1 MYVKN
6 IASDVTEDEL
16 RDLFGAFGTVSSLL
30 IQRDDS
36 NNSKGFGF
44 VNFVNAEDAERA
56 VDQLHDSDYYGKKL
70 FVSRAQKKS
79 EREDELRRQH
89 LQELRVEKPQ
99 PKFQGVNLYV
109 KNLAEEVND
118 ELLRKEFSKYGQITS
133 AKVMRDET
141 TGLSKGFGF
150 VCFTSP
156 EDATEAVLKMN
167 GFKMHTKEIYV
178 ALAQRKEDRRT
189 LLESYKSSA
198 PSSPQQQQRS
208 PIIRQQSNTIQPTEK
223 INAIPNKL
231 TLESLE
237 AFSEATQHQMLGER
251 IYAIV

>member
-1 MYVKN
+1 M
-6 IASDVTEDEL
+6 
-16 RDLFGAFGTVSSLL
+16 SSLL
-30 IQRDDS
+30 IQKDEN

-44 VNFVNAEDAERA
+44 VNFVNSEDAERA
-56 VDQLHDSDYYGKKL
+56 VEQLHDTEYYGKKL

-89 LQELRVEKPQ
+89 LQELRIEKPV
-99 PKFQGVNLYV
+99 KYQGVNLYV
-109 KNLAEEVND
+109 KNLSEEVND
-118 ELLRKEFSKYGQITS
+118 EILRKEFSKYGQITS
-133 AKVMRDET
+133 AKVMRDEI

-150 VCFTSP
+150 VCFTLP

-167 GFKMHTKEIYV
+167 GHKILSKEIYV

-189 LLESYKSSA
+189 FLEQTK
-198 PSSPQQQQRS
+198 SPQPRS
-208 PIIRQQSNTIQPTEK
+208 PIIKQQQLQPIEK
-223 INAIPNKL
+223 VNNIPNQL

-237 AFSEATQHQMLGER
+237 VFSESTQRQMLGER